1 MPSRTALHEAEASAG
16 AQFVDQAGWEVPRH
30 FGNVEQEY
38 QSAYKRAALFDL
50 GHQGKVEVCGP
61 EAAAFLH
68 NLCTNEIKQL
78 EIGKGCEAF
87 FATLK
92 ARVVGHAFIYRARSD
107 DGQDVFFLDTA
118 PGQGESLARH
128 LDHYLISEQA
138 EIKDRTG
145 QFSQLY
151 VAGPQAPALVQQ
163 VLGNDFSRLANL
175 EVREAIDHAD
185 VKYQVR
191 RHDFL
196 GLPGYHLLCA
206 NELAS
211 VVWGRLRDAG
221 AIPAGS
227 EAFETLRLEAGTP
240 IFGRDFDDSHLVME
254 IGRTR
259 DAISYSKGCYLG
271 QEPVVRS
278 RDLGHVNRSL
288 LGIKLRSGQ
297 PAKPGAKLFRN
308 DSEVGQITSS
318 VFSPRLEAAIA
329 LAYVRRGSQQP
340 GTELEVEL
348 ESGRCKGEVSALPF
362 LAGAPG

>member
-50 GHQGKVEVCGP
+50 GHHGKVEVCGP

-196 GLPGYHLLCA
+196 DPQLLGGRAVGDQGLQLDGDAVQGVDHVRGADAVLP
-206 NELAS
+206 
-211 VVWGRLRDAG
+211 RLRCAVYVWWIDG
-221 AIPAGS
+221 SIP
-227 EAFETLRLEAGTP
+227 R
-240 IFGRDFDDSHLVME
+240 
-254 IGRTR
+254 
-259 DAISYSKGCYLG
+259 
-271 QEPVVRS
+271 
-278 RDLGHVNRSL
+278 
-288 LGIKLRSGQ
+288 
-297 PAKPGAKLFRN
+297 KPG
-308 DSEVGQITSS
+308 D
-318 VFSPRLEAAIA
+318 
-329 LAYVRRGSQQP
+329 
-340 GTELEVEL
+340 
-348 ESGRCKGEVSALPF
+348 
-362 LAGAPG
+362 